1 MKQDKV
7 VVGITMGDPNGIGPE
22 LIINAFGESRM
33 AHMFVPVIYGSGK
46 ALAFWRNLLK
56 AERFGYQLIAHPD
69 QAVVKRPNFIEC
81 SPNFERV
88 DVGRPTPG
96 AGYAAFEAL
105 EKAVGHL
112 KEGKLD
118 ALVTLPIDKSTIQNK
133 DFDFPGHTEYLARRL
148 GAKEVVLT
156 MVHDEL
162 RVALVTGHVP
172 LREAPKYV
180 SASRISAK
188 LRVLTECL
196 KMDFGIV
203 KPKIAVLGLNPHAG
217 DNGLLGSEDKE
228 HIARAV
234 DEVRA
239 SGVPVYGPF
248 PADAF
253 FSFGKYKKFDAVL
266 AMYHDQGLIP
276 FKTLS
281 QNMGVNMTAGLPAV
295 RTSPDH
301 GVAYDIAGRNKADST
316 SFFNAIFL
324 AIDVFRR
331 RTENAALYAGAL
343 KKPTVAAALL
353 AAEDEYVAE

>member
-1 MKQDKV
+1 LKQDKV
-7 VVGITMGDPNGIGPE
+7 VVGVTMGDPNGIGPE
-22 LIINAFGESRM
+22 LLINAFGESRM
-33 AHMFVPVIYGSGK
+33 ASMFIPVLYGSGK
-46 ALAFWRNLLK
+46 ALAFWRNLMK
-56 AERFGYQLIAHPD
+56 AERFGYQIIAHPD
-69 QAVVKRPNFIEC
+69 QAVLKKPNFIEC

-96 AGYAAFEAL
+96 GGYAAFEAL
-105 EKAVGHL
+105 EKATAHL

-133 DFDFPGHTEYLARRL
+133 DFTFAGHTEYLAHRL
-148 GAKEVVLT
+148 GARDSTLL

-172 LREAPKYV
+172 VREVAKHIN
-180 SASRISAK
+180 AQKIQAK
-188 LRVLTECL
+188 LRGLTECL

-217 DNGLLGSEDKE
+217 DNGLIGNEDKE

-234 DEVRA
+234 DEARNA
-239 SGVPVYGPF
+239 GGLVYGPF
-248 PADAF
+248 SADAF
-253 FSFGKYKKFDAVL
+253 FSYGKYKRFDAVL

-281 QNMGVNMTAGLPAV
+281 QNMGVNFTAGLPAV

-301 GVAYDIAGRNKADST
+301 GTAYDVAGHNKADST

-324 AIDVFRR
+324 AIDVYRR

-343 KKPTVAAALL
+343 KKPSAAAALL
-353 AAEDEYVAE
+353 SAEDEAVSE